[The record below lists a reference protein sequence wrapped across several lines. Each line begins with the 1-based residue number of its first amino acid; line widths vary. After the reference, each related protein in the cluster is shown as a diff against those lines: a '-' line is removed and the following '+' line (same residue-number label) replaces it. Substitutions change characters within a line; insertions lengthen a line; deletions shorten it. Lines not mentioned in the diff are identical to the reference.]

1 MNAMQIKGAMLE
13 LSQKDL
19 NDVMEYARSLA
30 SCAAQSAF
38 SVGQRVMVIQKT
50 KSTYGTVV
58 KVNRSRAVVK
68 MNYRG
73 RGLTEVNVP
82 FSMMEAA

>member
-13 LSQKDL
+13 LSQNDL

-30 SCAAQSAF
+30 SCAAQSTF
-38 SVGQRVMVIQKT
+38 SVGQKVMVIQKT

-68 MNYRG
+68 MNYGR
-73 RGLTEVNVP
+73 RGLTNVTVP

>member
-1 MNAMQIKGAMLE
+1 MNVMQIKGAMLE

-30 SCAAQSAF
+30 SSAAQSTF

-50 KSTYGTVV
+50 KQTYGTIV

-68 MNYRG
+68 MNYGG
-73 RGLTEVNVP
+73 RGLTNVTVP

>member
-1 MNAMQIKGAMLE
+1 MNVMQIKGAMLE
-13 LSQKDL
+13 LSQNDL

-38 SVGQRVMVIQKT
+38 SVGQKVMVIQKT

-68 MNYRG
+68 MNYGR
-73 RGLTEVNVP
+73 RGLTKVTVP

>member
-1 MNAMQIKGAMLE
+1 MNVMQIKNAMLE
-13 LSQKDL
+13 MSQKDL

-30 SCAAQSAF
+30 SIAAHSAF
-38 SVGQRVMVIQKT
+38 SVGQKVMVIQKT
-50 KSTYGTVV
+50 KQTYGTIV

-68 MNYRG
+68 MNYGG
-73 RGLTEVNVP
+73 RGMTNVTVP